1 MPAIKKNGGLASYG
15 LCEIADGIR
24 RKDFSCVEVLESL
37 LAAVDERNPAVNAF
51 IWQAREQSLAK
62 AAEYDRHRPADL
74 SAQPLFGVPL
84 AHKDM
89 YYQAGRLAT
98 GGSEQRAAFRPDYT
112 ATVIER
118 LEAAG
123 SITFGGLNMAE
134 FAQNATGH
142 NIYFGNCR
150 NPWNTDYVT
159 GGSSS
164 GSGAAVAA
172 RLTYASLGSDTAGSI
187 RLPASLCGVTG
198 LKATWSRV
206 SRHGVMPMSFSCDTV
221 GPLARSAKDCAQMLQ
236 VIAGHDPLDPTSAD
250 VPKRDYMAALDGNIK
265 GMRIG
270 IPEQYF
276 FKPVDEEVAHAF
288 AEALSVLVARGA
300 IVKTVSLPHLET
312 ISAYMSIISRVEAAT
327 ISAQWMREAQGK
339 FAPHLAGRLYSGA
352 DVPAVLYVEALSR
365 RGGILRDFGRQ
376 VFSEV
381 DVVMTPMIRVKAF
394 GIDGSDADSG
404 SPDAVRQGLELLEGS
419 RPVSYLGVTAVSMP
433 CGFDSND
440 MPIGAQVIGRPFD
453 EDIVLKIADAFQ
465 RDTDW
470 HMRAPF

>member
-1 MPAIKKNGGLASYG
+1 MANTDKRGLESQG
-15 LCEIADGIR
+15 LCEIAEGIR
-24 RKDFSCVEVLESL
+24 RGEFSCTDVLESIF
-37 LAAVDERNPAVNAF
+37 AAVDERNPAINAF
-51 IWQAREQSLAK
+51 IWQEREQSLAE
-62 AAEYDRHRPADL
+62 AAEYDKKRPADL
-74 SAQPLFGVPL
+74 SGKPLFGVPL

-98 GGSEQRAAFRPDYT
+98 CGSEQRAAFRPGYT

-142 NIYFGNCR
+142 NVHFGNCR
-150 NPWNTDYVT
+150 NPWDNDYVT

-198 LKATWSRV
+198 LKTTWSRV
-206 SRHGVMPMSFSCDTV
+206 SRYGVMPMSFSCDTV

-236 VIAGHDPLDPTSAD
+236 VIAGRDPLDPTSAE
-250 VPKRDYMAALDGNIK
+250 VPVRDYLGALDGDVR
-265 GMRIG
+265 GLRIG
-270 IPEQYF
+270 VPYSYF
-276 FKPVDEEVAHAF
+276 FEPVDDEIARAF
-288 AEALSVLVARGA
+288 DEALAVLVARGA
-300 IVKTVSLPHLET
+300 VVKTVMPPHLDA
-312 ISAYMSIISRVEAAT
+312 IAGYMSIISRVEAAT
-327 ISAQWMREAQGK
+327 IGAQWMREAPDRY
-339 FAPHLAGRLYSGA
+339 APHLAGRLYLGA
-352 DVPAVLYVEALSR
+352 AVPAVAYIEALSR

-381 DVVMTPMIRVKAF
+381 DVVMTPMIRIKAPT
-394 GIDGSDADSG
+394 IAESDADGG
-404 SPDAVRQGLELLEGS
+404 SPDAVKKGFDLLEGS
-419 RPVSYLGVTAVSMP
+419 RPVNYLGVTAVSMP
-433 CGFDSND
+433 CGFDGNGL
-440 MPIGAQVIGRPFD
+440 PIGAQVIGRPFD
-453 EDIVLKIADAFQ
+453 EDRVLKVADAFQ

-470 HMRAPF
+470 HRRPPF